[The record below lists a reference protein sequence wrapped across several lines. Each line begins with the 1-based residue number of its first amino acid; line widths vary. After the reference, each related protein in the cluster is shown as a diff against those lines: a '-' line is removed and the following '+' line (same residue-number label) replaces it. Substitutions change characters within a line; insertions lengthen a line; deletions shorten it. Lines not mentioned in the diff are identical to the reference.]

1 MKVGRSNQIT
11 GPNAGGPRQIP
22 ILTTLAARS
31 NRSSSDLT
39 KPQRHSVHGEPN
51 EPDLAL
57 SGVGG
62 HSIHGLEDLE
72 GIAHRSMVVDRFG
85 LRIGG
90 DEQITPSISTQ
101 S

>member
-1 MKVGRSNQIT
+1 MVFTTSAVGLRSHVDL
-11 GPNAGGPRQIP
+11 GRVA
-22 ILTTLAARS
+22 LAFTAPV
-31 NRSSSDLT
+31 T
-39 KPQRHSVHGEPN
+39 VIHIEPN

-90 DEQITPSISTQ
+90 DEQKLVKISRLGCR
-101 S
+101 